1 MKNDSQKFAKQA
13 RKLLLEI
20 DRDKE
25 GNPTTLEG
33 AIRSMIL
40 KSPDYTQYRDDALNM
55 MYCVL
60 GAGIEWNDQGRL
72 ADNCP
77 NNYMNLPPD
86 THYGPWSDDFGKNES
101 LSKTLKSLP
110 KDIVKKFRQDME
122 EKEQKQLNK
131 AITTIKEINKRCK
144 TYRTNRKFW
153 YPISWYTC
161 RLCAPA
167 NAQKDFLNGA
177 LETAALISISKIDYE
192 GHNFHEQMHT
202 IEFAKGI
209 LPILKE
215 RVKCLKQG
223 K

>member
-1 MKNDSQKFAKQA
+1 MKNDAQKFAKQA
-13 RKLLLEI
+13 RKLLLKI

-25 GNPTTLEG
+25 SNPKTLEG

-60 GAGIEWNDQGRL
+60 GAGIEWNNQGRL
-72 ADNCP
+72 ADNSP

-86 THYGPWSDDFGKNES
+86 TYYGPWSDDFGKNES
-101 LSKTLKSLP
+101 LSKTLKNLP
-110 KDIVKKFRQDME
+110 KDIIKKFRQDME

-131 AITTIKEINKRCK
+131 AITTIKEIDKRCK
-144 TYRTNRKFW
+144 TYRPNRKFW
-153 YPISWYTC
+153 YPISWYAC
-161 RLCAPA
+161 RLCAPV
-167 NAQKDFLNGA
+167 NAQQDFLNGA
-177 LETAALISISKIDYE
+177 LETAAIISISKIDYE
-192 GHNFHEQMHT
+192 GHHFHEQMHT

-215 RVKCLKQG
+215 RVKYSVE
-223 K
+223 

>member
-1 MKNDSQKFAKQA
+1 MKNDSQKFAKHA
-13 RKLLLEI
+13 RKLLLKI
-20 DRDKE
+20 DRDKDN
-25 GNPTTLEG
+25 NPITLEG

-40 KSPDYTQYRDDALNM
+40 KSPDFTQYRDDALNM

-60 GAGIEWNDQGRL
+60 GAGIDWNVKGRL

-86 THYGPWSDDFGKNES
+86 IYYGAWSRDFGEEES
-101 LSKTLKSLP
+101 LAKMLKTLP
-110 KDIVKKFRQDME
+110 KNIVKKFRQDIE

-131 AITTIKEINKRCK
+131 AITTVKEINKRCK
-144 TYRTNRKFW
+144 TYRPNRKFW
-153 YPISWYTC
+153 YPISWYAC

-167 NAQKDFLNGA
+167 NAQQDFLNGA

-192 GHNFHEQMHT
+192 GSNFREHIRT

-209 LPILKE
+209 LPILQE
-215 RVKCLKQG
+215 RIKCLKQG